1 MAYARDSGIPR
12 LHQPPA
18 GRRPHPIQRQSM
30 LHSIVL
36 VKQVPDTANITGK
49 VMNDD
54 GTVNRSKLPAVFN
67 SEDRVALELA
77 LRVRDRFGGRV
88 SVVTMGPPRASDV
101 LRECLFMGADAA
113 YLISDRKF
121 AGADTLATSY
131 VLSKAVQKLA
141 PYDFVFAGRQAID
154 GDTAQVG
161 PQTAEKLNLTQVT
174 YAEQVLDVK
183 DGKATIRRH
192 IDGGYEILETRMPA
206 LVTVLKGAADPRPF
220 SAKRLMTYKNAKTLI
235 DLEKMAEENS
245 LLYLDKLTEEF
256 RGQKLFI
263 DTFTADDLEVDA
275 ERCGLKGSPTRVYK
289 IESVVLAGRER
300 ENVEPTRDGLAKLV
314 DSLYHDH
321 ILG

>member
-1 MAYARDSGIPR
+1 
-12 LHQPPA
+12 
-18 GRRPHPIQRQSM
+18 M

-67 SEDRVALELA
+67 IEDRVALEMA
-77 LRVRDRFGGRV
+77 LRVRDKFGGRI
-88 SVVTMGPPRASDV
+88 SVVTMGPTRASDV

-113 YLISDRKF
+113 YLVSDRKF

-141 PYDFVFAGRQAID
+141 PFDFVFAGRQAID

-161 PQTAEKLNLTQVT
+161 PQTAEKLDLPQVT
-174 YAEQVLDVK
+174 YAQQILDVGN
-183 DGKATIRRH
+183 GKATIRRH
-192 IDGGYEILETRMPA
+192 IDGGYEILQTRLPA
-206 LVTVLKGAADPRPF
+206 LVTVIKDAAVPRPY
-220 SAKRLMTYKNAKTLI
+220 SAKRLMACKNAKTLFE
-235 DLEKMAEENS
+235 LEKMAEENS

-256 RGQKLFI
+256 RAKRLFI
-263 DTFTADDLEVDA
+263 ETFTADDLNVEP
-275 ERCGLKGSPTRVYK
+275 ERCGLKGSPTRVFK
-289 IESVVLAGRER
+289 IESVVLAGRDR
-300 ENVEPTRDGLAKLV
+300 ENIPPTRDGLSKLV
-314 DSLYHDH
+314 DALYHDH